1 MKNLILACFIII
13 NIGLFSCSSPEQFIY
28 QEKVGITQIMPSGV
42 QIVDEVI
49 GTGAKPT
56 YRCIVNVNM
65 KIVLEDG
72 FVYVNTEDSGQPY
85 SFQMGLNEVIPG
97 VEEALETMKVGGKR
111 KIIVPPKLAFGK
123 KGVPGKIRPDET
135 VTVYIELLDVR
146 HGRYNSH
153 I

>member
-1 MKNLILACFIII
+1 MKNLILACFIVI
-13 NIGLFSCSSPEQFIY
+13 NIGLFSCSSTEYFVY
-28 QEKVGITQIMPSGV
+28 KEKVGITQVMPSGV
-42 QIVDEVI
+42 KFVDEVI

-56 YRCIVNVNM
+56 DRCIVNVNM

-72 FVYVNTEDSGQPY
+72 FVYVDTEDSGQPF
-85 SFQMGLNEVIPG
+85 SFQIGLNEVIPG
-97 VEEALETMKVGGKR
+97 VEEALTTMKVGGKR
-111 KIIVPPKLAFGK
+111 KIIVPPDLAFGD

-135 VTVYIELLDVR
+135 VTVYIVLLDVR